1 MSAESNHALKG
12 RIWKL
17 PPKKR
22 TEYLSDFETA
32 LQLAEGEAQDAAL
45 AAISKRVLHAE
56 TLGDRG
62 KKRKESALKAVEDKL
77 RKDLG
82 F

>member
-1 MSAESNHALKG
+1 MSTESNQALKI

-22 TEYLSDFETA
+22 TEYLSDLDTA
-32 LQLAEGEAQDAAL
+32 LQLPAGVELDAAL
-45 AAISKRVLHAE
+45 AEISKRVQRAE
-56 TLGDRG
+56 TQSDRN
-62 KKRKESALKAVEDKL
+62 KKRKELAVKAVEDKL

-82 F
+82 L

>member
-1 MSAESNHALKG
+1 MSAESNHALKV

-22 TEYLSDFETA
+22 TEYLSDFDTA

-45 AAISKRVLHAE
+45 AAVSKRVLHAE
-56 TLGDRG
+56 TLGDRS
-62 KKRKESALKAVEDKL
+62 KKRKEGALKAVEDKL